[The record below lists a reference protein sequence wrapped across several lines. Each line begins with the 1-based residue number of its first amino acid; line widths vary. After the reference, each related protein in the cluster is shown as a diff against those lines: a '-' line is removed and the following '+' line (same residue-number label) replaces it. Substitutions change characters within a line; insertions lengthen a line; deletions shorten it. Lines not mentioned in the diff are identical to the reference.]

1 MRIQRVVN
9 IAADDESDTRY
20 NRVTEK
26 TVGGDIYRRVTLG
39 IQMKR
44 LRPQNLFITSLTSGA
59 FTRGVSAVCGHINYE
74 KHDTRCEDGVHDES
88 VREQEVATRGC
99 NAFRECDMSNAA
111 IPFLII

>member
-1 MRIQRVVN
+1 MGGSYAELPTVRIQRVVN

-44 LRPQNLFITSLTSGA
+44 LRPQNLFITCYPRSRVGRLQG
-59 FTRGVSAVCGHINYE
+59 GYQLYV
-74 KHDTRCEDGVHDES
+74 DT
-88 VREQEVATRGC
+88 
-99 NAFRECDMSNAA
+99 
-111 IPFLII
+111 